1 MLIRKALVT
10 KIVENVVYFHVC
22 DICGGEFSSSFELA
36 SCCSSAC
43 YDKLKER
50 NRKNSIKRST
60 LRRKERRDTARKE
73 LPDTVCSHC
82 QQSFRPLRNDAKFCS
97 DKCKQ
102 SAYRERKK
110 IIKPDVSHDAET
122 VEAQVTQKIVTPE
135 KSDKIKVLVFSSP
148 SCGPCRTYKEE
159 LKKLENNKKFGET
172 CEIDIMDVNEN
183 ADLARSYGVQNI
195 PTTIILDI
203 TGNKLDFIVGSMTA
217 TKLQRSI
224 KNAKQ

>member
-1 MLIRKALVT
+1 MLIREEK
-10 KIVENVVYFHVC
+10 KIRTLEDTIYFCKCDVC
-22 DICGGEFSSSFELA
+22 GKEFQTRWGAS
-36 SCCSSAC
+36 SCCSNDC
-43 YDKLKER
+43 YKVISEQTR
-50 NRKNSIKRST
+50 QAAIKRST
-60 LRRKERRDTARKE
+60 HTRKERRDAARAA

-82 QQSFRPLRNDAKFCS
+82 QQPFRPLRNDAKFCS